1 MSEAAKLARALAA
14 SGDLPDEGLYAL
26 IERRDGESRAVLKEA
41 AGTLAREK
49 YGRQVYIRGLIE
61 FTNYCKNDCLYCGIR
76 RGNRKAARYRLSES
90 EILACCEEGYRLGFR
105 TFVLQGGEDPYF
117 TDERLCPIV
126 CKIRK
131 RFPDCAITLSCG
143 ERSRESYRR
152 LKEAGADRYLLRH
165 ETAGKAHY
173 GMLHPPEMSW
183 DNRVQCLFTL
193 RELGY
198 QVGCGMMVGSPYQ
211 KTEDLVADLRLIR
224 KLRPHMVGIGPFLA
238 HKDTPF
244 RDMPDGTVEL
254 TLYLLSIIRLL
265 NPGVLLPATTALGT
279 AMEGGREEGILCG
292 ANVIM
297 PNLSPPSAR
306 DKYMLYDNK
315 LRSGAEAA
323 ENIALLRENLR
334 QIGYGIAVAR
344 GDSLVER

>member
-1 MSEAAKLARALAA
+1 MTGAAKLAETLVREH
-14 SGDLPDEGLYAL
+14 DLPDEELAAL
-26 IERRDGESRAVLKEA
+26 IETRDGESRRILGEA
-41 AGTLAREK
+41 AGALAREI
-49 YGRQVYIRGLIE
+49 YGRKVFIRGLIE
-61 FTNYCKNDCLYCGIR
+61 FTNHCKNDCLYCGIR
-76 RGNRKAARYRLSES
+76 RGNRKAERYRLAEG
-90 EILACCEEGYRLGFR
+90 EILGCCEEGYRLGFR

-117 TDERLCPIV
+117 TDGRLCAV
-126 CKIRK
+126 TAAIRE

-165 ETAGKAHY
+165 ETASKAHY
-173 GMLHPPEMSW
+173 QKLHPPEMSW

-211 KTEDLVADLRLIR
+211 KTEDLVADLRFIQ

-244 RDMPDGTVEL
+244 RDQENGTVEL
-254 TLYLLSIIRLL
+254 TLYLLSIIRLM
-265 NPGVLLPATTALGT
+265 NPYVLLPATTALET
-279 AMEGGREEGILCG
+279 AMAGGREEGILHG

-315 LRSGAEAA
+315 LRSGVEAA
-323 ENIALLRENLR
+323 ENIAALRENLR
-334 QIGYGIAVAR
+334 KIGYEIAVDR
-344 GDSLVER
+344 GDSLVEG

>member
-1 MSEAAKLARALAA
+1 MSEAAKLAETLVREH
-14 SGDLPDEGLYAL
+14 DLPDEGLSAL
-26 IERRDGESRAVLKEA
+26 IEKRDAESRAILKEA
-41 AGTLAREK
+41 AGTLAREA
-49 YGRQVYIRGLIE
+49 YGRKVFIRGLIE

-76 RGNRKAARYRLSES
+76 RGNRKAERYRLSEE
-90 EILACCEEGYRLGFR
+90 EILGCCEEGYRLGFR
-105 TFVLQGGEDPYF
+105 TFVLQGGEDPYY
-117 TDERLCPIV
+117 TDERLCAV
-126 CKIRK
+126 TAAIRG

-165 ETAGKAHY
+165 ETARKAHY
-173 GMLHPPEMSW
+173 EKLHPPEMSW
-183 DNRVQCLFTL
+183 DNRIQCLYTL

-211 KTEDLVADLRLIR
+211 KTEDLVADLRFIQ

-244 RDMPDGTVEL
+244 RDRENGTVEL
-254 TLYLLSIIRLL
+254 TLYLLSIIRLMH
-265 NPGVLLPATTALGT
+265 PKVLLPATTALGT
-279 AMEGGREEGILCG
+279 AMAGGREEGILCG

-315 LRSGAEAA
+315 LRAGAEAA
-323 ENIALLRENLR
+323 ENIAALRENL
-334 QIGYGIAVAR
+334 QKIGYGIAVER
-344 GDSLVER
+344 GDSLVDG

>member
-1 MSEAAKLARALAA
+1 MTGAAKLAETLVREH
-14 SGDLPDEGLYAL
+14 DLPDEELAAL
-26 IERRDGESRAVLKEA
+26 IETRDGESRRILGEA
-41 AGTLAREK
+41 AGALAREI
-49 YGRQVYIRGLIE
+49 YGRKVFIRGLIE
-61 FTNYCKNDCLYCGIR
+61 FTNHCKNDCLYCGIR
-76 RGNRKAARYRLSES
+76 RGNRKAERYRLAEG
-90 EILACCEEGYRLGFR
+90 EILGCCEEGYRLGFR

-117 TDERLCPIV
+117 TDGRLCAV
-126 CKIRK
+126 TAAIRE

-165 ETAGKAHY
+165 ETASKAHY
-173 GMLHPPEMSW
+173 QKLHPPEMSW

-211 KTEDLVADLRLIR
+211 KTEDLVADLRFIQ

-244 RDMPDGTVEL
+244 RGQENGTVEL
-254 TLYLLSIIRLL
+254 TLYLLSIIRLM
-265 NPGVLLPATTALGT
+265 NPYVLLPATTALGT
-279 AMEGGREEGILCG
+279 AMAGGREEWILHG

-323 ENIALLRENLR
+323 ENIAALRENLR
-334 QIGYGIAVAR
+334 KIGYEIAVDR
-344 GDSLVER
+344 GDSLVEG